1 MRVVVTGAAGF
12 LGSHLSEALLAEGHD
27 VVGID
32 CFTAYYARADKER
45 NLAPALAHPAF
56 TFHEADLRSD
66 DLRPLVA
73 GADGSIELLV
83 QADPPPPE
91 RRANWLPVK
100 AGQDFVLNARL
111 YRPRAQALDGRW
123 SMPPVE
129 RLE

>member
-1 MRVVVTGAAGF
+1 VDAFWSV
-12 LGSHLSEALLAEGHD
+12 
-27 VVGID
+27 
-32 CFTAYYARADKER
+32 TAYGPDDFLIDNPLNRYALGDRD
-45 NLAPALAHPAF
+45 
-56 TFHEADLRSD
+56 
-66 DLRPLVA
+66 PLVA